1 MLLACS
7 WYNYPMA
14 LFQHGHKS
22 GKRFVVIFDI
32 GSASIGGAFVGI
44 DGENPPEIIFTTRR
58 DIPFQEKLN
67 FQRFLDSMIK
77 TLEELFVLM
86 QKAGGGVKVKEAYCI
101 LASPWY
107 ASQTRLIKYNQDA
120 PFTVTEDGLDKLIE
134 KEIVLFRDSKLFA
147 HAKAGDAMP
156 EIMESKN
163 IQTKLNGYEMST
175 PFGKKASQ
183 IEIAVFISM
192 IPASIKA
199 SIMGSITKFWHVPTV
214 HFSSFSFTAFDTIR
228 SIFPDERSFLFMDI
242 SGEVTD
248 ISLARENVLLE
259 SVSFPAGK
267 NMLIRTLVE
276 KLKTTPALAMS
287 ELDLYANHHSTPEHV
302 AQVEDALA
310 EATKTWQASF
320 QDALRQ
326 FAKEFPIP
334 HTIFYTA
341 DDSMSEWFEAAIAK
355 TSTAPLT
362 ESGKEGV
369 NGGAFVVR
377 SLGNAFLGKFVRLV
391 EPDFEDPFL
400 AIEAIFANKFS
411 SLI

>member
-1 MLLACS
+1 
-7 WYNYPMA
+7 MA
-14 LFQHGHKS
+14 LFQYGHKS

-86 QKAGGGVKVKEAYCI
+86 QKAGGGVKVREAYCI

-107 ASQTRLIKYNQDA
+107 ASQTRLIKYA
-120 PFTVTEDGLDKLIE
+120 EEIPFTVTEDGLDKLIT
-134 KEIVLFRDSKLFA
+134 KEIALFRDSKLFV
-147 HAKAGDAMP
+147 HAKAGDAVP

-163 IQTKLNGYEMST
+163 IQTKLNGYEMRT

-199 SIMGSITKFWHVPTV
+199 SIMGSITKFWHVPAV

-267 NMLIRTLVE
+267 NMLIRALVD

-302 AQVEDALA
+302 AQVEAALA
-310 EATKTWQASF
+310 ETTKIWQTFF
-320 QDALRQ
+320 QDALQQ

-355 TSTAPLT
+355 TSTSLIT
-362 ESGKEGV
+362 QSGV
-369 NGGAFVVR
+369 DGADSAFIVR

-411 SLI
+411 SLT